1 MIQAANFMRQARER
15 GFNLFT
21 GVPCSYLKPFINYA
35 IDSTDLAYIG
45 AANEGDAVAIASGAE
60 LAGRRAVVMFQNSG
74 LGNAVNPLTSL
85 NTVFRIPAL
94 LIVTWRGEPGGA
106 QDEPQ
111 HELMGQITRE
121 MFDTM
126 RLPWAFFPRDEDGV
140 AQALEQAVAVMD
152 RTGLPFGLIM
162 EKDSVAPHP
171 LRSKPEPRPLA
182 KEGSPE
188 PQWPAELAELPSR
201 SEALRVAQNSA
212 RPTDAVIATTGFT
225 GRALY
230 ALEDRPNQLYMVG
243 SMGCAS
249 SLGLGLAVSEP
260 RRRVIVI
267 DGDGAALMRLGAMA
281 TIGYERPPNLIHI
294 LLDNEM
300 HESTGGQ
307 STVSHSVDFA
317 AIARGCGYPRVIR
330 AGSLD
335 QLAEA
340 LGQPAEALGQSAE
353 ALGQSTERL
362 TFIHVKTRPGEVGT
376 LPRPAVAPRQVAERF
391 RKWLRQEG

>member
-1 MIQAANFMRQARER
+1 MIQAANFMRQAREY
-15 GFNLFT
+15 GFSLFT
-21 GVPCSYLKPFINYA
+21 GVPCSYLKPFISYT
-35 IDSTDLAYIG
+35 IDATDLAYIG
-45 AANEGDAVAIASGAE
+45 AANEGDAVAIAGGAE

-85 NTVFRIPAL
+85 NAVFRIPAL
-94 LIVTWRGEPGGA
+94 LIVTWRGEPGGP

-111 HELMGQITRE
+111 HELMGRITHE
-121 MFDTM
+121 MFETM
-126 RLPWAFFPRDEDGV
+126 RLPWATFPRDEDGI
-140 AQALEQAVAVMD
+140 APALEQAVAVMD

-171 LRSKPEPRPLA
+171 LRSKPQPRPPA
-182 KEGSPE
+182 KEASPD
-188 PQWPAELAELPSR
+188 PQWPVELAELPSR

-340 LGQPAEALGQSAE
+340 LGQ
-353 ALGQSTERL
+353 STERL
-362 TFIHVKTRPGEVGT
+362 TFIHVRTRPGEVGT
-376 LPRPAVAPRQVAERF
+376 LPRPTLTPRQVAERF

>member
-1 MIQAANFMRQARER
+1 MIQAANFMRLAREY
-15 GFNLFT
+15 GFSLFT
-21 GVPCSYLKPFINYA
+21 GVPCSYLKPFINYT
-35 IDSTDLAYIG
+35 IDATDLAYIG

-74 LGNAVNPLTSL
+74 LGNTVNPLTSL
-85 NTVFRIPAL
+85 NAVFRIPAL

-106 QDEPQ
+106 HDEPQ

-140 AQALEQAVAVMD
+140 APALDQAVAVMD

-162 EKDSVAPHP
+162 GKDSVAPHP
-171 LRSKPEPRPLA
+171 LRSRLEPRPPA
-182 KEGSPE
+182 KGASPE
-188 PQWPAELAELPSR
+188 PQWPVELAELPSR
-201 SEALRVAQNSA
+201 SDALRVAQKSA

-281 TIGYERPPNLIHI
+281 TIGYERPPNLTHI

-317 AIARGCGYPRVIR
+317 AIARGCGYPRVVR
-330 AGSLD
+330 ASSLD

-340 LGQPAEALGQSAE
+340 LDQPAEALGQS
-353 ALGQSTERL
+353 TEQL
-362 TFIHVKTRPGEVGT
+362 TFIHVKTRPGEVGP
-376 LPRPAVAPRQVAERF
+376 LPRPTLTPRQVAERF
-391 RKWLRQEG
+391 RKWLREVQ